1 MERINDQK
9 LIMTIVKKG
18 EAKKL
23 VSKIRAVGATGS
35 TILLA
40 EGYRM
45 NERLRIF
52 GIPTHRERE
61 VILTIVD
68 EAMFNEVFELLGQQ
82 ANLGKNTRGVTI
94 SIDVKNVL
102 GITMLSGE
110 EIADCS
116 RRRGDESMLDDKRYD
131 LIVTIIN
138 SGDAEDVV
146 ESTKRHGADGG
157 TILRGR
163 GTGVHEQT
171 KLFNMLIEPEKD
183 IVLTLIEKEKTM
195 EILSGIKQDCELHK
209 PGKGIAFVLETEKTV
224 GLHALLETND

>member
-9 LIMTIVKKG
+9 LIITIVKKG

-68 EAMFNEVFELLGQQ
+68 EAMFSDVFELLGKY
-82 ANLGKNTRGVTI
+82 ATLGKHTHGITV
-94 SIDVKNVL
+94 SIDVKSVL
-102 GITMLSGE
+102 GITMLSGK

-116 RRRGDESMLDDKRYD
+116 RRRGDESMLDETRYD

-138 SGDAEDVV
+138 SGEA
-146 ESTKRHGADGG
+146 
-157 TILRGR
+157 
-163 GTGVHEQT
+163 
-171 KLFNMLIEPEKD
+171 
-183 IVLTLIEKEKTM
+183 
-195 EILSGIKQDCELHK
+195 
-209 PGKGIAFVLETEKTV
+209 
-224 GLHALLETND
+224 